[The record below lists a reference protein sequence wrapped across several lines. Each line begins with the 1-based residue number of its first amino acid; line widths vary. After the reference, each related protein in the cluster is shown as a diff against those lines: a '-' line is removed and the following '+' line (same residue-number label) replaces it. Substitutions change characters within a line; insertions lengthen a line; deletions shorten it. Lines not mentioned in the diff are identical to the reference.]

1 MFTCFRCFTGNSIHI
16 QALGSKHRRESLR
29 KSVLTGECVDEYGKP
44 LTHMLAQEYGHI
56 FVFSYVFS
64 YMLVAMCSDHEH
76 PELPS
81 AGHVG

>member
-1 MFTCFRCFTGNSIHI
+1 M
-16 QALGSKHRRESLR
+16 
-29 KSVLTGECVDEYGKP
+29 LTGECVDEYGKP